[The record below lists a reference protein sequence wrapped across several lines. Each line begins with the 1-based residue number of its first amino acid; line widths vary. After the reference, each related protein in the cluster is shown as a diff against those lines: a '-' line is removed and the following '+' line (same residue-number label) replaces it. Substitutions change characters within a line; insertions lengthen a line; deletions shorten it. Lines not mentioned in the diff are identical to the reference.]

1 MSRKN
6 RKSPKSKSSCQKC
19 NAEFIPRRYEQKYCS
34 DRCRWNSISPEKRKA
49 KRKRWLKRNGKKYV
63 QEYNKKNK
71 RKLLELNYS
80 WRKKN
85 PEASKLTAR
94 KTLLKRTYGITLEQ
108 YEEILQK
115 QDYRCAVCKRHRDEF
130 TKNLAV
136 DHDHKTGEIRGALC
150 THCNRTIIGRNRD
163 AEIFMNAYKYLLG
176 PFTGWI
182 APKQKRKKKKK

>member
-1 MSRKN
+1 MKNCKRCSKDITGTHSN
-6 RKSPKSKSSCQKC
+6 RK
-19 NAEFIPRRYEQKYCS
+19 FCS
-34 DRCRWNSISPEKRKA
+34 DKCKWLSLSPERKRA
-49 KRKRWLKRNGKKYV
+49 KRDRWLKRNGAQYV
-63 QEYNKKNK
+63 KEYNAKNK
-71 RKLLELNYS
+71 ERLLELNYN
-80 WRKKN
+80 WKKKN
-85 PEASKLTAR
+85 PEASKLIAR
-94 KTLLKRTYGITLEQ
+94 KTLLKRSYGITLEQ

-115 QDYRCAVCKRHRDEF
+115 QDYKCAVCKRHKDEF

-182 APKQKRKKKKK
+182 APKQKPRKRKKK